1 MNALTDTD
9 VSDEYIRLRRQFF
22 DGIPKRLD
30 RINQFIQEICQ
41 VDLEESYNSL
51 ESMHYEVHKLTGASG
66 SYGYSD
72 IESLARSLE
81 EAIFQNLR
89 SNQQSII
96 STEEVDSYVEYITI
110 INKIYTQL
118 KKSNN

>member
-22 DGIPKRLD
+22 DGIPKRLN
-30 RINQFIQEICQ
+30 RINQFIQEIGH
-41 VDLEESYNSL
+41 VDLEERYNSL
-51 ESMHYEVHKLTGASG
+51 ESLHYEVHKLTGASG

-81 EAIFQNLR
+81 ERIFQHL
-89 SNQQSII
+89 STAQQSII
-96 STEEVDSYVEYITI
+96 CTQQVDRYVEFITL
-110 INKIYTQL
+110 INKVYTQL
-118 KKSNN
+118 KNSNN

>member
-9 VSDEYIRLRRQFF
+9 VSDEYIWLSRQFF

-30 RINQFIQEICQ
+30 RINQFIQEIRQ
-41 VDLEESYNSL
+41 VDLEERYNSL
-51 ESMHYEVHKLTGASG
+51 ESLHYEVHKLTGASG

-81 EAIFQNLR
+81 ETILQNLKY
-89 SNQQSII
+89 SQQSII
-96 STEEVDSYVEYITI
+96 STEQVNSYVEYITL
-110 INKIYTQL
+110 INKVYTQL
-118 KKSNN
+118 KNSNN